1 MKKILLIIY
10 SLGIL
15 LLPIQ
20 ANFNVDLPWSN
31 GKLIVSDEG
40 RYLRHENGVPFFWL
54 GETGWLMPERLNR
67 DEVRFYLQKCKQ
79 AGYNVVQVQTI
90 NAVPAMNVYGKY
102 SMVDGFVCNKA
113 DHSNEYGYW
122 EHMDYIIKIAEEN
135 GIYVGLVCIWGGL
148 VKGGLMN
155 VDPMVSF

>member
-40 RYLRHENGVPFFWL
+40 RYLRHENGVPFF
-54 GETGWLMPERLNR
+54 GWEKR
-67 DEVRFYLQKCKQ
+67 D
-79 AGYNVVQVQTI
+79 G
-90 NAVPAMNVYGKY
+90 
-102 SMVDGFVCNKA
+102 
-113 DHSNEYGYW
+113 
-122 EHMDYIIKIAEEN
+122 
-135 GIYVGLVCIWGGL
+135 
-148 VKGGLMN
+148 
-155 VDPMVSF
+155 